1 MVTEEKELRK
11 VANNLILVLGM
22 SEQFRQGLDSFDAL
36 LSMSDYEQR
45 IFENPAAMSP
55 FSAAKEHLKSSFEE
69 FKKTYGSSVISN
81 AYEAFKSA
89 LSTETFCADAGIE
102 NELTKSETATLFN
115 KVFEQLS
122 GSVGELP
129 EEADGYA
136 VFLEAVRSSFAPADT
151 ETANGD
157 ICPYCGGTPTKISRA
172 EFFGTGVDDN
182 NGCVWACECGAYAD
196 ISTDGAII
204 GTMADRELHAKRK
217 AIKGILFETVRT
229 VGVTVFEACSWISR
243 LTGRRIRN
251 VQDIE
256 FLNAENCHAIE
267 QEFEKLKERLKN
279 LKVQYPSNHKELME
293 FFEEGGRLAAVNA
306 YGYKTGRL
314 FVPID
319 VGKEAVRVRF
329 KKTVQDIMFPSE
341 LDYRFSGALLSI
353 THPTGKCEKFRLY
366 TKAQRMILLG

>member
-11 VANNLILVLGM
+11 VANNLILVLTM
-22 SEQFRQGLDSFDAL
+22 SEQWKQGLDSFEAL
-36 LSMSDYEQR
+36 LFMTDYEQR

-102 NELTKSETATLFN
+102 NELTKSEAATLFN

-196 ISTDGAII
+196 ISTD
-204 GTMADRELHAKRK
+204 
-217 AIKGILFETVRT
+217 
-229 VGVTVFEACSWISR
+229 
-243 LTGRRIRN
+243 
-251 VQDIE
+251 
-256 FLNAENCHAIE
+256 
-267 QEFEKLKERLKN
+267 
-279 LKVQYPSNHKELME
+279 
-293 FFEEGGRLAAVNA
+293 
-306 YGYKTGRL
+306 
-314 FVPID
+314 
-319 VGKEAVRVRF
+319 
-329 KKTVQDIMFPSE
+329 
-341 LDYRFSGALLSI
+341 
-353 THPTGKCEKFRLY
+353 
-366 TKAQRMILLG
+366 